1 MSNVKPPYL
10 DLFMNLRQAGMSLS
24 LEQYHLLLEALSL
37 GFGTT
42 SLEDL
47 KQVCRLLWVKPKS
60 TFSLEIFEAEFQRY
74 IAQRVQAI
82 AQPEKVPST
91 TSEASSTPSSAS
103 SIAPPESVAPTPQ
116 PPTATAIQIPTAFRG
131 ERSPSRRRQLSY
143 SRQGFSLNVRNFPL
157 TERHILQSWR
167 SLRRPIREGPA
178 TELDISATLAQ
189 INRQGQFFQPVLRP
203 QRINRAE
210 LLLLLDHD
218 GSMVPFHLF
227 TRPLVEAA
235 NSGRFG
241 NSEVYYFRNCPQDYL
256 YLRPNQPE
264 AKRLE
269 EIVPKLHQRR
279 TVVFIVSDGGAARGS
294 YNPERLQLTE
304 AFLAQLQPRVRGIV
318 WLNPLPK
325 QRWVETTAAYIAQL
339 LDNRMYELTP
349 SGLRAAIRAMK
360 L

>member
-10 DLFMNLRQAGMSLS
+10 DLFMNLRQAGMALS

-37 GFGTT
+37 GFGTA
-42 SLEDL
+42 SLEDF

-60 TFSLEIFEAEFQRY
+60 RFSLETFEAEFQRY
-74 IAQRVQAI
+74 IAQRFQVERK
-82 AQPEKVPST
+82 PETMYST
-91 TSEASSTPSSAS
+91 ASEASSTSSS
-103 SIAPPESVAPTPQ
+103 VTVKPPESVAPTAE
-116 PPTATAIQIPTAFRG
+116 PPTATGLQIPTALRG
-131 ERSPSRRRQLSY
+131 ERSLSRRGQLSF
-143 SRQGFSLNVRNFPL
+143 SRQGFSLNVRDFPL
-157 TERHILQSWR
+157 TERQILQSWR

-218 GSMVPFHLF
+218 GSMIPFHLF

-256 YLRPNQPE
+256 YLKPNQPE
-264 AKRLE
+264 ARRLE

-279 TVVFIVSDGGAARGS
+279 TVVFIVSDGGAARGG
-294 YNPERLQLTE
+294 YNPERLALTE
-304 AFLAQLQPRVRGIV
+304 AFLTKLQPKVRGIV

-325 QRWVETTAAYIAQL
+325 QRWVNTTAAYIAQL